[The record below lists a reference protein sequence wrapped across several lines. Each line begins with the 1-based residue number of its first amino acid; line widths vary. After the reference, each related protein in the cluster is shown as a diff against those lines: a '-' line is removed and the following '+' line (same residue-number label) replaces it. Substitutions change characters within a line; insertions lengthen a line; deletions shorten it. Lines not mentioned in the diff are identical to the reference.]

1 MIQEKMTLP
10 IDNEIIKMRVQ
21 KDIDGRYRME
31 LETRALE
38 LERMTDAYYD
48 VKRQLEIFKTSLEN
62 QRYETEKIV
71 EELRDKSKQEISE
84 LV

>member
-1 MIQEKMTLP
+1 MTLP

-62 QRYETEKIV
+62 QRYETDKII
-71 EELRDKSKQEISE
+71 EELRDKNKQEISE